1 MEAVR
6 VLSPCRFHPG
16 SFVVYV
22 VCSLRVNLQSVV
34 SLLRAL
40 SWAWATLVHAQ
51 QQEVQVRHG
60 QTPLPFAH
68 VLAPRHGQTSPP
80 LPMSWRLFLP
90 GACHVQCWGL
100 RQRHGR
106 CSDGWRQQSFIFS
119 SSRVQCLALREPNIR
134 QFESSIIGTSKSL
147 YLALRERNISR
158 AQ

>member
-80 LPMSWRLFLP
+80 FAHVVAPVFAWCLSCPML
-90 GACHVQCWGL
+90 GL
-100 RQRHGR
+100 EAAT
-106 CSDGWRQQSFIFS
+106 WT
-119 SSRVQCLALREPNIR
+119 VL
-134 QFESSIIGTSKSL
+134 
-147 YLALRERNISR
+147 
-158 AQ
+158 